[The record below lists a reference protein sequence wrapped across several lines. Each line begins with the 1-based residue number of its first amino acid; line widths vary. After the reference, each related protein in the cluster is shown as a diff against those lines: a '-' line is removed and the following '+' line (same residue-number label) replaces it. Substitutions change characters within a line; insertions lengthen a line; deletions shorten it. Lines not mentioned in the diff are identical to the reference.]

1 MPQLNKT
8 LLRISC
14 LLHSAL
20 CRPVLK
26 YPAVPLPV
34 RSWSD
39 CLRLSHSLELCAAH
53 GWNIA
58 GSRRKRDLVNEL
70 DSLQQAIERLSCQL
84 QEELRQRP
92 FASDS
97 DLYRDLVALAE
108 EFAAVEYRGAEKL
121 LCATTAPITL
131 EGIDLGPFE
140 IRLACGGRDPLPSY
154 KVIALAPNPASSNP
168 DVTHPH
174 INDGHL
180 CEGDGRR
187 AIASALAEGRL
198 FDFFTIVNQLLHTYA
213 EGRAYVE
220 LESWHGVSCHDC
232 GDTVDEEERYCCSR
246 CDQTLCGD
254 CTSSCGRCGEAS
266 CCNCTTC
273 CPDCEQPFCSS
284 CLLRC
289 HRCERDVCRDCL
301 NHNLCQKC
309 YDDEQENEPNE
320 EDSDF
325 TETPTDPALQSDRLG
340 QAAVSA

>member
-1 MPQLNKT
+1 MPQVNKA
-8 LLRISC
+8 LLRISR

-20 CRPVLK
+20 CRPALNHSSVL
-26 YPAVPLPV
+26 LPV

-39 CLRLSHSLELCAAH
+39 CLRLSHSLELCAVR
-53 GWNIA
+53 GWQIA
-58 GSRRKRDLVNEL
+58 ANSRKRDLVNEL

-108 EFAAVEYRGAEKL
+108 EFPAVEYRDEQNL
-121 LCATTAPITL
+121 LCLTTAPLSL

-140 IRLACGGRDPLPSY
+140 IRLDCRGRDSLPSY
-154 KVIALAPNPASSNP
+154 KVIALAPNPASSNA

-174 INDGHL
+174 INDGQL

-220 LESWHGVSCHDC
+220 LESWYGVACQDC
-232 GDTVDEEERYCCSR
+232 GGTVDEEERYCCSR
-246 CDQTLCGD
+246 CDQTHL
-254 CTSSCGRCGEAS
+254 RRLH
-266 CCNCTTC
+266 
-273 CPDCEQPFCSS
+273 Q
-284 CLLRC
+284 LLRSLRGGVLLQL
-289 HRCERDVCRDCL
+289 HHLLPRLRTAVL
-301 NHNLCQKC
+301 QFL
-309 YDDEQENEPNE
+309 
-320 EDSDF
+320 SA
-325 TETPTDPALQSDRLG
+325 ALPQ
-340 QAAVSA
+340 V

>member
-1 MPQLNKT
+1 MPPADGK
-8 LLRISC
+8 LL
-14 LLHSAL
+14 
-20 CRPVLK
+20 PT
-26 YPAVPLPV
+26 
-34 RSWSD
+34 
-39 CLRLSHSLELCAAH
+39 
-53 GWNIA
+53 A
-58 GSRRKRDLVNEL
+58 GSADLVNEL

-92 FASDS
+92 FAGDS

-108 EFAAVEYRGAEKL
+108 EFAAVEYRDAQKL
-121 LCATTAPITL
+121 LCLTTAPLSL

-140 IRLACGGRDPLPSY
+140 IRLDCRGRDSLPSY
-154 KVIALAPNPASSNP
+154 KVIALAPNPASSNA

-174 INDGHL
+174 INDGQL

-220 LESWHGVSCHDC
+220 LDSWYGVACQDC
-232 GDTVDEEERYCCSR
+232 GGTVDEEERYCCSR
-246 CDQTLCGD
+246 CDQTICGD
-254 CTSSCGRCGEAS
+254 CTTSCGRCGEAF

-289 HRCERDVCRDCL
+289 HRCERDVCR
-301 NHNLCQKC
+301 
-309 YDDEQENEPNE
+309 
-320 EDSDF
+320 
-325 TETPTDPALQSDRLG
+325 ALLASKPL
-340 QAAVSA
+340 SEML